1 MKRKINYTH
10 IAEPTVFEN
19 VFPTYLT
26 NETMMARKQ
35 KVLQRMET
43 EKFDQ
48 LVFYADKEHGSNFE
62 YLTGFIP
69 RFEEGLLVLNK
80 DGMATLILGNE
91 NLKMCQHARISA
103 DLIHYPAFSLPN
115 QPMAGEQKLSQ
126 IFETLLDETAQKIG
140 IVGWKMFTT
149 QQQEPATM
157 FDVPYFIVEALKKAL
172 PKEARLLN
180 GTHLLIGAK
189 GPAQQIMP
197 TNWRTMNM
205 GRIWLLAVC

>member
-1 MKRKINYTH
+1 
-10 IAEPTVFEN
+10 
-19 VFPTYLT
+19 
-26 NETMMARKQ
+26 MMARKQ

-91 NLKMCQHARISA
+91 NLKLCQHARISA

-115 QPMAGEQKLSQ
+115 QPMDGEQKLSQ
-126 IFETLLDETAQKIG
+126 ILKRFSMKLLKNRYRWLENVYDTTA
-140 IVGWKMFTT
+140 
-149 QQQEPATM
+149 
-157 FDVPYFIVEALKKAL
+157 
-172 PKEARLLN
+172 
-180 GTHLLIGAK
+180 
-189 GPAQQIMP
+189 
-197 TNWRTMNM
+197 RT
-205 GRIWLLAVC
+205 RYYV

>member
-80 DGMATLILGNE
+80 DGTATLILGNE
-91 NLKMCQHARISA
+91 NLK
-103 DLIHYPAFSLPN
+103 L
-115 QPMAGEQKLSQ
+115 
-126 IFETLLDETAQKIG
+126 
-140 IVGWKMFTT
+140 
-149 QQQEPATM
+149 
-157 FDVPYFIVEALKKAL
+157 VPTC
-172 PKEARLLN
+172 
-180 GTHLLIGAK
+180 THLSRFNSLSSFFATES
-189 GPAQQIMP
+189 
-197 TNWRTMNM
+197 TNGWRTKVV
-205 GRIWLLAVC
+205 ADF